1 MNDRRY
7 VKQCYYMLKGLDDV
21 NREKWATKIRVFLF
35 SYGFGTVWMQQ
46 GVGDTD
52 LFISILTQRIKDC
65 ALQTWNS
72 DVHNNK
78 KLDLYKNI
86 KSDLQ
91 CEKYLLCITSPH
103 LRSTMSKFRCSD
115 HKLRIETG
123 RHEGINVP

>member
-1 MNDRRY
+1 M
-7 VKQCYYMLKGLDDV
+7 
-21 NREKWATKIRVFLF
+21 
-35 SYGFGTVWMQQ
+35 
-46 GVGDTD
+46 
-52 LFISILTQRIKDC
+52 
-65 ALQTWNS
+65 NS

-91 CEKYLLCITSPH
+91 CEKYLLSITSPY

-123 RHEGINVP
+123 GHEGINVALRVFKNCLEKGHTYMDEDF